1 MCPIPEDT
9 CYFARAPRFASTPF
23 HEMPSLKSVAPDP
36 ERLSQEEDLDGK
48 TTEVHHTAMATIYSQ
63 TLSVKKLR

>member
-23 HEMPSLKSVAPDP
+23 HEMPSLKGIPPDT

-48 TTEVHHTAMATIYSQ
+48 TSEVHHTAMATIYSQ